1 MKTKNMGIT
10 IFIFTCIFRHK
21 VLEYPTNYQQHSQ
34 ITGLYFHSNL
44 TKVHSIPLHLHHRF
58 SEQTVKNLATM
69 KRNLLFAILL
79 LLLSGYHQAFAA
91 TNIKKVAP
99 TFWWAGM
106 KNPELQILLY
116 GDGISSA
123 EVSISSND
131 ITLQDV
137 VKQENPNYLILYLD
151 LSKAIPQ
158 HFDILLKQGKKQ
170 TKIPYELKQ
179 RKENASAVE
188 GFNSSDVLYLIMP
201 DRFANGNPSNDII
214 PGMLEA
220 NIDRNEPFA
229 RHGGDLKGIE
239 KHLDYIADLG
249 VTSIWLNPIQ
259 ENDMKEGSYHG
270 YATTDYYRV
279 DPRFGTNEDYV
290 RLIEKTHE
298 RGMRV
303 VMDMIFNHCGSDHP
317 WMKDIPSHDWFNN
330 LDNYV
335 QTNHDKEAYF
345 DPYVSDYDKETML
358 NGWFVPSMP
367 DLNQKNPHVAKY
379 LIQNSIW
386 WIEYCGVDGI
396 RQDTYPYA
404 DVDMMRNW
412 CTEVM
417 NEYPEYNIVGE
428 AWMNYTI
435 GSAYWQKGSRLNFG
449 QDTELKSVM
458 DFRLMGI
465 ASKAFHE
472 ETGYSGGLHTIFE
485 HMCYDYVYPD
495 IYNVL
500 RFLENHDT
508 DRFLPSM
515 PKSVDDLYAFKQGV
529 TFLLTIPG
537 IPQLYYGQELLMNG
551 TKEKGD
557 GYIRLDVPGGWPGDK
572 VNQFE
577 ASGRS
582 EVQNDAWNFL
592 RTLLKWRKGND
603 IIAKGKMKHFMVNQ
617 GVYVYERSL
626 DGRSVLVLMNGSDKE
641 VNLPLARYAEVL
653 RGKTSGKEILTG
665 KEIPLGDEL
674 SLAPK
679 GIFVL
684 EM

>member
-1 MKTKNMGIT
+1 MN
-10 IFIFTCIFRHK
+10 RH
-21 VLEYPTNYQQHSQ
+21 LFLS
-34 ITGLYFHSNL
+34 LL
-44 TKVHSIPLHLHHRF
+44 
-58 SEQTVKNLATM
+58 LA
-69 KRNLLFAILL
+69 LFASST
-79 LLLSGYHQAFAA
+79 LSADNLKIEPA
-91 TNIKKVAP
+91 
-99 TFWWAGM
+99 FWWSGM
-106 KNPELQILLY
+106 KNPELQLMVY
-116 GDGISSA
+116 GKDIAGYLPSVKYPGVQLKSSVA
-123 EVSISSND
+123 LES
-131 ITLQDV
+131 
-137 VKQENPNYLILYLD
+137 PNYLLIYLD
-151 LSKAIPQ
+151 VEKAKPGR
-158 HFDILLKQGKKQ
+158 FDITFTKDKKSFNYS
-170 TKIPYELKQ
+170 YELKA
-179 RKENASAVE
+179 RKPNADRIK
-188 GFNSSDVLYLIMP
+188 GFDSSDVLYLIMP
-201 DRFANGNPSNDII
+201 DRFANGDPSNDQI
-214 PGMLEA
+214 PMRTA
-220 NIDRNEPFA
+220 YKVDRNSPNA
-229 RHGGDLKGIE
+229 RHGGDLAGIE
-239 KHLDYIADLG
+239 QHLDYIEDLG
-249 VTSIWLNPIQ
+249 VTAIWLNPVL
-259 ENDMKEGSYHG
+259 ENDMEGGSYHG

-458 DFRLMGI
+458 DVRLMGI